1 MGRGNLTV
9 VLDTCALLW
18 WSLDPDELSESA
30 RIAIEKMERE
40 KNGITPSMAIWEIAI
55 KVKNKKVD
63 LGFPL
68 DTYVKKLQQSDVVE
82 IMPVDE
88 DILVKSVSLKW
99 SHRDPVDRI
108 VVTLAITNGCSI
120 ITKDREIRDFYAQAI
135 W

>member
-1 MGRGNLTV
+1 MSV

-18 WSLDPDELSESA
+18 WSLDPNELSETA
-30 RIAIEKMERE
+30 KIAIEEMERD

-55 KVKNKKVD
+55 KVKNKKLV

-68 DTYVKKLQQSDVVE
+68 DTYLTKLQQSDVLQ

-88 DILVKSVSLKW
+88 AILVNSVNLQW

-108 VVTLAITNGCSI
+108 MVALAISNGCSI
-120 ITKDREIRDFYAQAI
+120 ITKDRKIRDFYDRVI

>member
-1 MGRGNLTV
+1 MSV

-18 WSLDPDELSESA
+18 WSLDPNELSETA
-30 RIAIEKMERE
+30 KIAIEEMERD

-55 KVKNKKVD
+55 KVKNKKLV

-68 DTYVKKLQQSDVVE
+68 DTYLTKLQQSDVLQ

-88 DILVKSVSLKW
+88 AILVNSVNLQW

-108 VVTLAITNGCSI
+108 MVALAISNGCSI
-120 ITKDREIRDFYAQAI
+120 ITKDGEIRDFYDRVI